1 MTSPKR
7 QPDSNSIDP
16 RLQRLRG
23 LLAALERRFRLQ
35 EAAKLTPW
43 AFGVALVLTIGLGL
57 TMRMAGWPDLPGLG
71 LASAVILLS
80 SIVCVVGYAFLRPR
94 DTLATAVKADLRLGL
109 DERLS
114 TAVEDASQPPPS
126 PGTSLVALRDAQLD
140 DALHSLEGVVPARDL
155 PVKLDKRPFLPSGA
169 LVLLL
174 LAVLF
179 VPDTVPQVA
188 AKKADPQVAAEQKNI
203 EVLKQAIEKSPNAGD
218 PALQKLLQELDALS
232 QDLKEGDLTSE
243 EALARLSDTQTEL
256 QKALDPQA
264 PAQHEALDQLAK
276 QLATSEHGPLKDAS
290 EALTNNDPQKA
301 AEDIAKAAESAD
313 KMTPEERKALAQE
326 LRDARDKVAPSDPE
340 LASRLNDAADAL
352 ESGDTQAAKDA
363 LQNLADKVKDTGN
376 NLATQKQIEQALSQI
391 QQSKQNIAGADRAT
405 PAVDSTVVAGSTA
418 GTNGTPGANGTP
430 GVGGTSVA
438 ASGSPVATSGTVVA
452 LGSPISGTPAGAGT
466 GTPVLAQGTP
476 GQGTPVAGQGQG
488 QGTPGAG
495 QAQGQ
500 GQGQGSGQGQGQGQ
514 NQGQGQAEGQG
525 QNAGPPAGG
534 WGKGHEEPVYVPPSS
549 VQTGLTPVTV
559 QGQDNPNGEQSTAPT
574 NADNNTTGQALTPYE
589 DVYGQYKDQAG
600 EALGSDYIP
609 QGYKDLVRDYF
620 SQIAPK

>member
-1 MTSPKR
+1 MTSPTHR
-7 QPDSNSIDP
+7 PDSNLTDP
-16 RLQRLRG
+16 RMQRLRG

-35 EAAKLTPW
+35 EATRLIPW

-57 TMRMAGWPDLPGLG
+57 TMRLAGWPDLPGLG
-71 LASAVILLS
+71 IAGAVILLS
-80 SIVCVVGYAFLRPR
+80 SIVCVVGYAFLRPH

-114 TAVEDASQPPPS
+114 TAVEDASKPPS
-126 PGTSLVALRDAQLD
+126 RPSASLVALRDTQLD

-155 PVKLDKRPFLPSGA
+155 PVKLDRRPFLPSGA

-179 VPDTVPQVA
+179 VPGTVPQVA

-203 EVLKQAIEKSPNAGD
+203 EVLKQAIENSPNADD

-243 EALARLSDTQTEL
+243 EALARLSDTQAEL

-276 QLATSEHGPLKDAS
+276 QLAKSENSALKDAS
-290 EALTNNDPQKA
+290 QALTNNDPQKA
-301 AEDIAKAAESAD
+301 AEDIAKAAEQAD

-326 LRDARDKVAPSDPE
+326 LRDARDKVAASDPE

-352 ESGDTQAAKDA
+352 DSGDTQAAKDA

-391 QQSKQNIAGADRAT
+391 QQSKQNIAQADQAT
-405 PAVDSTVVAGSTA
+405 PAANSTVVAGSTA
-418 GTNGTPGANGTP
+418 GPLGTPGA
-430 GVGGTSVA
+430 GGTSVA
-438 ASGSPVATSGTVVA
+438 TSGSPVATSGTVVA
-452 LGSPISGTPAGAGT
+452 LGSPISGTPSGAGT
-466 GTPVLAQGTP
+466 GTPVLAQGTL
-476 GQGTPVAGQGQG
+476 GQGTPVVGQGQG

-495 QAQGQ
+495 QSQGQ
-500 GQGQGSGQGQGQGQ
+500 GQGQGAGQGQGQGQGQ
-514 NQGQGQAEGQG
+514 NQGQGQAQGQG